1 MKTVEVLIVIGSI
14 LHFLTLIA
22 AALVPGKLNWKEEL
36 AKLAPFLRSLF
47 WVYGAFI
54 FLCITALGTIS
65 AVNYQELAAGGT
77 LARSFCAFTAV
88 FWGLR
93 LFAGLFVF
101 DASEYLTS
109 WFYKAGYHGLTLVFI
124 YQAAVYGYC
133 AFAPGIN

>member
-1 MKTVEVLIVIGSI
+1 M
-14 LHFLTLIA
+14 A
-22 AALVPGKLNWKEEL
+22 KEYINPPEL
-36 AKLAPFLRSLF
+36 APSPMNIYNHVVKVGNT
-47 WVYGAFI
+47 VYIAGQVPRGLDGKAAHVGDPVAQI
-54 FLCITALGTIS
+54 RMVWSNLEI
-65 AVNYQELAAGGT
+65 AVKAAGGT

-124 YQAAVYGYC
+124 YQTSVYGYC